1 LLRIYKDNYLPII
14 VVYTNSLSEKLA
26 EKCWEKIKN
35 SLNNRNLEYINVL
48 ARAYKGNPKPAFGL
62 DKLKNRTLSKII
74 ESVSEK
80 TSCYQSIRERIV
92 DSYITTIDKKYKAI
106 KKRIESCK
114 ENYQNFNYMNYK
126 PIFFEIL
133 NIFFFNDNKIR
144 NIEELIYKENDS
156 KEININDEKKEKKT
170 GFFPIGS
177 INSCDEDDFENN
189 ILINKNTI
197 DEKDNAI
204 NNKDNFKEGF
214 KVNDQIKDINT
225 NSNFVDDQD
234 NENDNLIDKNKDDE
248 KDNNNLK
255 VKINNFLNE
264 INENFRNIYKR
275 NIIEIY

>member
-1 LLRIYKDNYLPII
+1 MLRIYKDNYLPII